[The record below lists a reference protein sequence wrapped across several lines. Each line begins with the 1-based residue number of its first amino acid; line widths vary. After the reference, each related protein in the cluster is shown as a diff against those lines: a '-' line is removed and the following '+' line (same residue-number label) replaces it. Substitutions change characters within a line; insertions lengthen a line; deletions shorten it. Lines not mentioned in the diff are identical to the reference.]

1 MSPTPGKCGC
11 YYSFRESEISCRVT
25 LEDVCPSALGGETPN
40 PSCDLEFQNPQKAL
54 SMLENGISIDPDSS
68 NFSRLTVE
76 VVVLFPKDCHEGTM
90 VRLCAETE
98 WCSTCQCLLSR
109 PRFGVWKLGMISDA
123 SNFSVPNW
131 NPNNFLW
138 GSLGDDEIF
147 MLCLGF
153 GIGMIKNAEVVW
165 CWWSPVHGC
174 RWRWKARCK
183 NHLAG
188 KKTTWDG
195 GFVPTSPHFF
205 QFFPYQIFRSIV
217 MINGPCS
224 VAMMKT

>member
-1 MSPTPGKCGC
+1 MPGHLGRCLSKCFGRWN
-11 YYSFRESEISCRVT
+11 SQPVILNSK
-25 LEDVCPSALGGETPN
+25 
-40 PSCDLEFQNPQKAL
+40 NPQKAL

-153 GIGMIKNAEVVW
+153 GIGMIKNAEVGVMLMVSSTW
-165 CWWSPVHGC
+165 MQMEMESKVQESPGWEENYLGWWFLYQL
-174 RWRWKARCK
+174 
-183 NHLAG
+183 HLI
-188 KKTTWDG
+188 
-195 GFVPTSPHFF
+195 
-205 QFFPYQIFRSIV
+205 FPIFPLP
-217 MINGPCS
+217 NL
-224 VAMMKT
+224 